1 MARKGPSATE
11 LKPLASQLG
20 VKESQPQHALVLFFT
35 RLWHHKLL
43 LIGLG
48 IVMVF
53 ILVNALAPWLAP
65 YDPIKQDPNSPR
77 LIGPTRDHPM
87 GTDNLQRDMLSRMLY
102 GGRIPLMVGLASVL
116 FALTVGTLLGWISG
130 FAGGTLD
137 RALALVMDAIY
148 SFPGLILAIAIAAIL
163 GRGVLPMM
171 IAISVVYVPTYFRV
185 VRGQV
190 FRIKEQEYV
199 EAARAF
205 GFPWLRILLR
215 HIAPNTMSSVLAVAP
230 INIADAILT
239 EAGLAFL
246 GLGLPAPTP
255 DWGFDI
261 SKGQEYILAGD
272 WWLVTF
278 PVLLIIVVSL
288 GFGMIGEGISDWLN
302 PRRRKA

>member
-1 MARKGPSATE
+1 MARKGSSATK
-11 LKPLASQLG
+11 LKPLASQLSQ
-20 VKESQPQHALVLFFT
+20 EELQPQRSLSLFFA
-35 RLWHHKLL
+35 RFWHHKLL
-43 LIGLG
+43 LIGLC
-48 IVMVF
+48 IVMIF
-53 ILVNALAPWLAP
+53 ILVNVLAPWLAP
-65 YDPIKQDPNSPR
+65 YNPIVQDYPR
-77 LIGPTRDHPM
+77 LSGPTWDHPM
-87 GTDNLQRDMLSRMLY
+87 GTDNLQRDVLSRMLY
-102 GGRIPLMVGLASVL
+102 GGRIPLIVGLASVL

-230 INIADAILT
+230 INVADAILT

-255 DWGFDI
+255 DWGCDI

-278 PVLLIIVVSL
+278 PGLLIIIVSL

-302 PRRRKA
+302 PRRRKG